1 VRYEDNVDMTPG
13 STIVIR
19 MRPVDFVG
27 KFVFHC
33 HLLFHEDNGMM
44 GVVQVLANP
53 SPAQVQANRVLY
65 MQPPDGR
72 QLRQLIAAVNSG
84 KVRFGSSAWSVYELY
99 CHPLGGSVT

>member
-1 VRYEDNVDMTPG
+1 
-13 STIVIR
+13 
-19 MRPVDFVG
+19 
-27 KFVFHC
+27 
-33 HLLFHEDNGMM
+33 
-44 GVVQVLANP
+44 
-53 SPAQVQANRVLY
+53 